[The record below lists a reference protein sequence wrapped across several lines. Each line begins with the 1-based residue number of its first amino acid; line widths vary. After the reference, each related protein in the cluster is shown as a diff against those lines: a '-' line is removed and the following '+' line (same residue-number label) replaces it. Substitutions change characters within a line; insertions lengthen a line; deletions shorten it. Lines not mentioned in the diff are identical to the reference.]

1 MHLLIVSRFSMQ
13 VEKRSCVSSKKRGI
27 HGLSKID
34 NKRSKAYQKGQKHGL
49 SKIDNK
55 RSKAYQKGQKHQIN
69 KNSTV
74 SKQNRKSKIEE

>member
-1 MHLLIVSRFSMQ
+1 MQ

-34 NKRSKAYQKGQKHGL
+34 NKRSKAYQKGQKH
-49 SKIDNK
+49 
-55 RSKAYQKGQKHQIN
+55 QIN

-74 SKQNRKSKIEE
+74 SKQNRRINV